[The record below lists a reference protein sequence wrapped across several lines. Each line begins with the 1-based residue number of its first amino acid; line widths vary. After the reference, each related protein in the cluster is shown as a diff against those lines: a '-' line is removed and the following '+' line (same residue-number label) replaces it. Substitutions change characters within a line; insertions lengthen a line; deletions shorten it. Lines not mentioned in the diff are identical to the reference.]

1 MAWHSPRGGHPAAI
15 ATLKKLDMALIQWYE
30 RRVAIT
36 VKQLVETPHI
46 GTRFHAGRAGG
57 EQLINWAHSCE
68 MRDPWDWLE
77 PFDMLMTNGIG
88 VPSAPHEQ
96 SLYIDQL
103 ADAGISAIAVG
114 EGVGA
119 PPISSAMV
127 AASERRALPILLT
140 AYEVP
145 FAAVARVVAESRT
158 DVAERRRLAKT
169 ARIYESLRAATIEH
183 RDALSL
189 LADLGGELGCSVAVL
204 DVATWRHAFAPSE
217 RVAPATRALLDDTLR
232 RCAGHLPAIL
242 RLDVDGSAALAVPVP
257 SRRPAAMLAS
267 RFTESAPELSVLQH
281 VSTVAALE
289 LEKLASQRDALSR
302 SGGELLAQLLAGR
315 MGETSAREALERF
328 ELTGELVLA
337 AWSPPMLGD
346 DRPIHQ
352 ELYARGVPHLLR
364 PGDRDHVA
372 LAVIDEG
379 ASARTG
385 LLDAL
390 GEDCAVGLSAAVTKL
405 GRLADAAREAR
416 WALHGAARGQRTAR
430 YGEDEPASWAFAL
443 ERSEELAEHV
453 LGPLLEYDRAHQT
466 ELIRT
471 LAALLRNNRSPNPTA
486 AELFI
491 HRQTLVYR
499 VRRIEELTERSL
511 SNTRDVVDLW
521 LALRAVEVSQGSI
534 LLRA

>member
-1 MAWHSPRGGHPAAI
+1 M
-15 ATLKKLDMALIQWYE
+15 TLIQWYE
-30 RRVAIT
+30 RAVAIT
-36 VKQLVETPHI
+36 VKQLVDTPHI

-57 EQLINWAHSCE
+57 EQAINWAHSCE
-68 MRDPWDWLE
+68 MPDPWDWLE

-88 VPSAPHEQ
+88 VPADAGEQ
-96 SLYIDQL
+96 SRYIDHL

-119 PPISSAMV
+119 PPISGAMA

-158 DVAERRRLAKT
+158 DGAERRRLMKT
-169 ARIYESLRAATIEH
+169 ARIYESLRTATIER

-189 LADLGGELGCSVAVL
+189 LRDLGSELGCRLEVL
-204 DVATWRHAFAPSE
+204 DVATWRNSFAP
-217 RVAPATRALLDDTLR
+217 RDVVAAPARAVLRDTLR

-242 RLDVDGSAALAVPVP
+242 RLDVDGHAALAVPVP

-267 RFTESAPELSVLQH
+267 RFTDSVPELSVLQH

-289 LEKLASQRDALSR
+289 LEKLASERDALGR
-302 SGGELLAQLLAGR
+302 SGAELLEAALAGR
-315 MGETSAREALERF
+315 IDAASAREALRRAD
-328 ELTGELVLA
+328 LDGELVLA
-337 AWSPPMLGD
+337 AWRPAPAAEGFSP
-346 DRPIHQ
+346 HH

-364 PGDRDHVA
+364 AGDRDRVGLA
-372 LAVIDEG
+372 LVHHDDG
-379 ASARTG
+379 AQRM

-390 GEDCAVGLSAAVTKL
+390 GGDCVVGVSAVVTEP

-416 WALHGAARGQRTAR
+416 WALHEAAPGQRLAR

-443 ERSEELAEHV
+443 DRSEELAEHV
-453 LGPLLEYDRAHQT
+453 LGPLIAYDRAHQT
-466 ELIRT
+466 ELVRT
-471 LAALLRNNRSPNPTA
+471 LAVLLRNNRSPNPTA
-486 AELFI
+486 AALFI

-499 VRRIEELTERSL
+499 VRRIEELTARSL
-511 SNTRDVVDLW
+511 SSTKDVVDLW
-521 LALRAVEVSQGSI
+521 LALRAVEVSDGSS
-534 LLRA
+534 LLGA